1 MTKAE
6 MEGVIW
12 DLQKKLSAAEAKFEA
27 ARLEIHRQEEY
38 SATTRWSA
46 SKFLRPIRSGRGS
59 WPSPRSGMRRGGLH
73 AGCAKSLVGAMSNDA
88 RP

>member
-38 SATTRWSA
+38 
-46 SKFLRPIRSGRGS
+46 LRNNAVERLKVPPPDPLRERLLALAEKWNG
-59 WPSPRSGMRRGGLH
+59 RGGLY
-73 AGCAKSLVGAMSNDA
+73 AGCAKSLVGAMSKDA